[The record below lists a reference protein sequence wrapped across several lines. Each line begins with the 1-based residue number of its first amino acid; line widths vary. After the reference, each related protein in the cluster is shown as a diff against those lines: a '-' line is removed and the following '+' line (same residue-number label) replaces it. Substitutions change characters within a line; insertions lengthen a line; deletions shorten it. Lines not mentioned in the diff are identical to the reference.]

1 MEKQKDI
8 LLIFLLKEFCKNNGL
23 QDKYNIIKKKLEK
36 EKLIA
41 EGLEDL
47 TIIQQNTLINYFPPK
62 KDNTT
67 NMLFYEN
74 IGSGSFGNV
83 FKTIHKLD
91 KNEYAIKIVPVY
103 NDMNESK
110 YIKEV
115 EMISKLDNPNI
126 VRYYNSWTDDI
137 LPFDSEKMDLDEDS
151 EFNSNSSLKLIE
163 PFKINK
169 FLFIQMEL
177 CIDNLNNYITNRTNI
192 NYIKSLDIFKNVC
205 LGINYIHNKNIIHR
219 DIKPS
224 NIMFDKKGIVK
235 IGDFG
240 MSIKLDK
247 DIKIIQSD
255 NSYGTYNYLAPEVIK
270 NKEYSVYSDVYSLGI
285 ILYELLYIF
294 DTFMERQKKIDFLK
308 EKFIVDDDFREKF
321 TKESKFIDI
330 LINENKNERFTTDLI
345 LKKKIK

>member
-1 MEKQKDI
+1 MEKKDI

-36 EKLIA
+36 EKLIE

-47 TIIQQNTLINYFPPK
+47 SMVQQNSLIDYFPTK
-62 KDNTT
+62 KESTT
-67 NMLFYEN
+67 NMIFYEN

-115 EMISKLDNPNI
+115 ELISKLDNPNI

-137 LPFDSEKMDLDEDS
+137 LPFDSQKMDLDEDS
-151 EFNSNSSLKLIE
+151 EYSSSLKLIE

-192 NYIKSLDIFKNVC
+192 DYIKSLDIFKNIC
-205 LGINYIHNKNIIHR
+205 LGINYIHKKNIIHR

-224 NIMFDKKGIVK
+224 NIMFDKNGMVK

-247 DIKIIQSD
+247 DIKFIKTE
-255 NSYGTYNYLAPEVIK
+255 NNYGTYNYLAPEVIK
-270 NKEYSVYSDVYSLGI
+270 NKEYSIYSDVYSLGI
-285 ILYELLYIF
+285 ILYELLSIF

-321 TKESKFIDI
+321 IKESKFIDI
-330 LINENKNERFTTDLI
+330 LIKENKKERFTTDLI
-345 LKKKIK
+345 LKKKVK